1 MLADLGTDPPR
12 MEEDG
17 QDDQLTYTP
26 LHPPHVRTHISADGR
41 GTVGT
46 NQAFGAQKRGKGTIF
61 AASGGHCPG
70 LQMANFPVSGGK
82 PSLRIFDG

>member
-12 MEEDG
+12 MEGDG
-17 QDDQLTYTP
+17 PDDQLTYTP
-26 LHPPHVRTHISADGR
+26 LHPPHVRTHIFADGR

-46 NQAFGAQKRGKGTIF
+46 NQAFWAQKRRKGTISP
-61 AASGGHCPG
+61 ASGGQCPS

-82 PSLRIFDG
+82 PSLRIFGG